1 MRIVDF
7 QTLPDSNELRGRLLE
22 AFDDV
27 AGDAAGDARKT
38 EPTDPSTPLGVG
50 FSADLDDDA
59 VRERAEALRAALSAA
74 LGDDAQVRFQLADGA
89 SETAGG
95 APDHLE

>member
-22 AFDDV
+22 AFDEV
-27 AGDAAGDARKT
+27 DASDARRA

-50 FSADLDDDA
+50 FPADLDDDA
-59 VRERAEALRAALSAA
+59 VRERAEAVRTALSAVI
-74 LGDDAQVRFQLADGA
+74 GDAAQVRFQLADGQ